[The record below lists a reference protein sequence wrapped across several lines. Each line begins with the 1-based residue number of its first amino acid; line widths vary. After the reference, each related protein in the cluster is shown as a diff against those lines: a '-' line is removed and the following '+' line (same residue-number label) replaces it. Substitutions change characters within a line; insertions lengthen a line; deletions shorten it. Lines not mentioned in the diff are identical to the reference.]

1 MTRIELTNIDYGRSD
16 DDTPSAL
23 VTFHVT
29 GTAVAVPSVPGFD
42 VKVRVAGQADPTS
55 VVNEA
60 KVEFHQLALRLVE
73 ETKSWAT

>member
-16 DDTPSAL
+16 DGAPSAL

-42 VKVRVAGQADPTS
+42 VKIRVAGGADPTS

-60 KVEFHQLALRLVE
+60 KVEFHQLALRLVD
-73 ETKSWAT
+73 ETKGWAT

>member
-16 DDTPSAL
+16 DGAPSAL

-29 GTAVAVPSVPGFD
+29 GAAAAVPAIPGFD
-42 VKVRVAGQADPTS
+42 VKVRVASASDPTS

-73 ETKSWAT
+73 ETKTWAT